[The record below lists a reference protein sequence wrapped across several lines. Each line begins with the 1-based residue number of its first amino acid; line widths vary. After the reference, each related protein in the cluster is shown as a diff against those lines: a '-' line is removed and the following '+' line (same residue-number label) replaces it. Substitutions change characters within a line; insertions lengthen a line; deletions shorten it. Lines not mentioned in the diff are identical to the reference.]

1 MKRLFALGL
10 LAVAASLTAQAS
22 ARAEDAPQP
31 QRGYLFFPPGPRP
44 QAVNR
49 SPVAA
54 PQPAPAQAPTQAP
67 AAAPETAATRP
78 GPYTGYYV
86 PARPVTWGVRY
97 AVTNGYP
104 PSLFGQFIGAE
115 PQDPAPVAP
124 PQPGAPAAP
133 MYTNPPA
140 GTYAAPAPYPP
151 AGLSS
156 IYGYAG
162 RGYGPYY
169 GYGPMYYGYGG
180 CGSWGSAYNSP
191 YYTSGYYQ
199 TNACCR
205 AGRRYLTPF
214 GGMGYGC
221 GSGCYVQ
228 IPPPCP
234 TACDPCATATA
245 PPASGTPLPAPGAS
259 PTPVAPQPQPPG
271 AATPPAP
278 IEKRVV
284 PAPQANLLPR
294 IPDLPPDA

>member
-1 MKRLFALGL
+1 MKRLFALASV
-10 LAVAASLTAQAS
+10 AVAACLAAQGPAW
-22 ARAEDAPQP
+22 AQDAPQP
-31 QRGYLFFPPGPRP
+31 QRGYQFFPPGPRP
-44 QAVNR
+44 QALNR
-49 SPVAA
+49 APVAA
-54 PQPAPAQAPTQAP
+54 PQAAQAAPAQAPAVAPVPAP
-67 AAAPETAATRP
+67 AHP
-78 GPYTGYYV
+78 GPYTAYYV
-86 PARPVTWGVRY
+86 PARPAAWGVRY

-104 PSLFGQFIGAE
+104 ASLFGQVVDAD
-115 PQDPAPVAP
+115 PQDPVPIAP
-124 PQPGAPAAP
+124 PQSGAPAAP

-140 GTYAAPAPYPP
+140 AGYAAPAPYPP

-180 CGSWGSAYNSP
+180 TGNWGSAYNSA
-191 YYTSGYYQ
+191 YYNGGYYQ
-199 TNACCR
+199 GNACCR

-221 GSGCYVQ
+221 GSGCYVA

-234 TACDPCATATA
+234 MVCDPCATTGA
-245 PPASGTPLPAPGAS
+245 PPASGTPLPPPNANPGP
-259 PTPVAPQPQPPG
+259 PTPQPP
-271 AATPPAP
+271 AAGTPPAP

-294 IPDLPPDA
+294 LPDLPPDA

>member
-1 MKRLFALGL
+1 MIRPMGVGCLAL
-10 LAVAASLTAQAS
+10 AASLAAANPALAQ
-22 ARAEDAPQP
+22 DAPQP
-31 QRGYLFFPPGPRP
+31 PQRGNFLFQPGLRPMAPNRAP
-44 QAVNR
+44 QAAV
-49 SPVAA
+49 PA
-54 PQPAPAQAPTQAP
+54 APAQAAAQAP
-67 AAAPETAATRP
+67 AAAPEAAQMQP
-78 GPYTGYYV
+78 SPYTGYFV
-86 PARPVTWGVRY
+86 PARPVSWGVRY

-104 PSLFGQFIGAE
+104 PSLFGQFVGAD
-115 PQDPAPVAP
+115 PQDPVQIAP

-133 MYTNPPA
+133 MYSNPPA
-140 GTYAAPAPYPP
+140 PGYAAPAPYPP

-169 GYGPMYYGYGG
+169 GYGAMYYGYGG
-180 CGSWGSAYNSP
+180 TGSYGSAYNSA
-191 YYTSGYYQ
+191 YYNSGCYQ
-199 TNACCR
+199 GNACCR

-234 TACDPCATATA
+234 MVCDPCATTA
-245 PPASGTPLPAPGAS
+245 APASGTVLPAPNAT
-259 PTPVAPQPQPPG
+259 PTPVTPQPPG

-294 IPDLPPDA
+294 LPELPPDA